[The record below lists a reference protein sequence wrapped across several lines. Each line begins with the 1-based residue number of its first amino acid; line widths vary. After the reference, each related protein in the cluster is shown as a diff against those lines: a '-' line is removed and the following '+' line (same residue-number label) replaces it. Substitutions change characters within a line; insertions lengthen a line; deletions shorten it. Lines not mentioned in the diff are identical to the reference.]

1 MKYYIGI
8 DLGGTNT
15 VSGVVNDEY
24 KIVGVGKVKT
34 KVKATADEIINGMVE
49 SVHLAIKDAEITLDQ
64 IEWIGVGTPGIANFD
79 TGYVEYS
86 CNLAFDHTPVADILE
101 EKLGKKTFI
110 ANDAD
115 AAAYGEFVAG
125 AARGT
130 KDAIAITLGT
140 GVGGGVIVNGK
151 IRNGFNHAGGELGH
165 MGIVYNGRQC
175 TCGRK
180 GCLETYASATGLIN
194 LTKETM
200 QENPNSKMWE
210 IAGSLENV
218 DGRTAFDA
226 MRADDEA
233 GKKVVEEYINYL
245 AYGLTS
251 FVNIFQP
258 EVLCI
263 GGGICKEGETLLA
276 PLRKIIRKESYG
288 ADKVENT
295 KVVVA
300 ELGNDAGIIGA
311 AFLGKMKNNN

>member
-15 VSGVVNDEY
+15 VSGVVNDQY

-34 KVKATADEIINGMVE
+34 KTKATSDEIINGMVE
-49 SVHLAIKDAEITLDQ
+49 SVHLAVKDAGITLDQ

-130 KDAIAITLGT
+130 KDAIAVTLGT
-140 GVGGGVIVNGK
+140 GVGGGVIINGK

-194 LTKETM
+194 LTKEAM
-200 QENPNSKMWE
+200 QENPDSKMWD

-226 MRADDEA
+226 MRANDET
-233 GKKVVEEYINYL
+233 GKKVVDDYINYL
-245 AYGLTS
+245 VYGLTS

-295 KVVVA
+295 RVVVA

-311 AFLGKMKNNN
+311 AFLGKMKNDN